1 MTFEL
6 AFVLALVVLTIV
18 LFVLERFPV
27 DVVALIALGVLLVA
41 GILPPEEALAGFSNE
56 AVITIGAMFVLSAGL
71 NRSGTLE
78 VFGRKFRAV
87 ARKTVFG
94 AILGMMVAV
103 GVTSAFVNNTA
114 VVAILLP
121 VVVAVSRDLDL
132 SASRLL
138 MPLSF
143 ASMFGGICT
152 LVGTS
157 TNLLVSAIADD
168 HGLEPFGMF
177 EFSGLGLVFFAVGA
191 VYMLFVGLRLI
202 PERRKPEQLA
212 QSWRV
217 EEYLTELVLSPE
229 SDSVG
234 YRIEDAPLTRDFD
247 LDVVKIRRPG
257 RGPIPTMTDMVLQ
270 ADDALVVRCNV
281 NQLRRLLQKEG
292 VIIEPRAHWREEDL
306 EPREMCLVEAVVAPN
321 SMLEGETIR
330 SSDFRERLG
339 GTVIAIRHRGELKRE
354 DLNDVR
360 LSAGD
365 ALLVET
371 TRERLPQFRR
381 SAAFV
386 LVSDQP
392 IHEFRPSKAVPALAI
407 LAFVVGSAAL
417 GFLPIVA
424 SSTAG
429 AVAMLLSGCLTPE
442 EAYRAVD
449 WKIIFLIAGVLSLGT
464 ALENTGGAE
473 LLSGLLSPVGA
484 AFGPIALI
492 SAVYL
497 VTTLLTNA
505 MSNNATAVLLAPIA
519 IATANAVGADPRPFL
534 MAVTFAASASFMTP
548 VGYQTNTMIYGPGQY
563 RFSDFLRVGGPLN
576 VIFWILA
583 TVLIP
588 VFWPV

>member
-1 MTFEL
+1 MSYEL
-6 AFVLALVVLTIV
+6 VFVLGLVLVTV
-18 LFVLERFPV
+18 ALFVAEKYPV
-27 DVVALIALGVLLVA
+27 DVVALLALGVLLVT
-41 GILPPEEALAGFSNE
+41 GILPPEEALSGFSNE

-78 VFGRKFRAV
+78 VFGTKFTAV
-87 ARKTVFG
+87 AQETVVG
-94 AILGMMVAV
+94 ATLGLMLAV
-103 GVTSAFVNNTA
+103 VLTSA

-121 VVVAVSRDLDL
+121 VIVAVSRDLDI
-132 SASRLL
+132 SASKLL

-143 ASMFGGICT
+143 ASMFGGVCT

-177 EFSGLGLVFFAVGA
+177 EFSALGVVFFAVGT
-191 VYMLFVGLRLI
+191 VYMIIVGMKLT
-202 PERRKPEQLA
+202 PERRKPEALA
-212 QSWRV
+212 GSWRV

-234 YRIEDAPLTRDFD
+234 YRIEDAPLTRDLD

-257 RGPIPTMTDMVLQ
+257 RGPLPTMTDMTLE

-281 NQLRRLLQKEG
+281 AQLRRLLQKEG
-292 VIIEPRAHWREEDL
+292 VIIEPRARWREEDL
-306 EPREMCLVEAVVAPN
+306 EPREMVLVEAVVAPN
-321 SMLEGETIR
+321 SMLEGETVR
-330 SSDFRERLG
+330 SSEFRDRLG
-339 GTVIAIRHRGELKRE
+339 GTVIALRHHGRLLRE
-354 DLNDVR
+354 DLNDIR

-371 TRERLPQFRR
+371 TRERLPQFRA
-381 SAAFV
+381 SDAFV

-392 IHEFRPSKAVPALAI
+392 IHEFRPSKAVPAVAI

-424 SSTAG
+424 SATAG
-429 AVAMLLSGCLTPE
+429 AVAMVLTGCLTPE

-449 WKIIFLIAGVLSLGT
+449 WKIIFLLAGVLSLGV

-473 LLSGLLSPVGA
+473 LLSQVLAPVGTRY
-484 AFGPIALI
+484 GSIALV

-497 VTTLLTNA
+497 ATTVLTNA
-505 MSNNATAVLLAPIA
+505 MSNNATAVLVAPIA
-519 IATANAVGADPRPFL
+519 IAAADAVGADPRPLL

-563 RFSDFLRVGGPLN
+563 RFGDFLRVGGPLN
-576 VIFWILA
+576 LIFWILA

>member
-1 MTFEL
+1 MSFEL
-6 AFVLALVVLTIV
+6 VFVLALVLVTV
-18 LFVLERFPV
+18 GLFVSEKFPV
-27 DVVALIALGVLLVA
+27 DVVALIALGVLLVT
-41 GILPPEEALAGFSNE
+41 GILPAEEALSGFSNE

-78 VFGRKFRAV
+78 AFGQRFRA
-87 ARKTVFG
+87 AAKKTVWGATFG
-94 AILGMMVAV
+94 LMIAV
-103 GVTSAFVNNTA
+103 GVTSAFINNTA

-121 VVVAVSRDLDL
+121 VVVTVSRDMDL
-132 SASRLL
+132 SASKLL

-143 ASMFGGICT
+143 ASMFGGVCT

-157 TNLLVSAIADD
+157 TNLLVSSIADD

-177 EFSGLGLVFFAVGA
+177 EFSALGLVFFAAGTA
-191 VYMLFVGLRLI
+191 YMLTVGGRLT
-202 PERRKPEQLA
+202 PERRKPEELA
-212 QSWRV
+212 ESWRV
-217 EEYLTELVLSPE
+217 VEYLTELVLSPE

-234 YRIEDAPLTRDFD
+234 FKIEDAPLTRDLD

-257 RGPIPTMTDMVLQ
+257 RGPLPTMTDMVLQ

-281 NQLRRLLQKEG
+281 AQLRRLLQKEG
-292 VIIEPRAHWREEDL
+292 VIIEPRARWREEDL
-306 EPREMCLVEAVVAPN
+306 EPREMVLVEAVVAPN

-330 SSDFRERLG
+330 SSEFRDRLG
-339 GTVIAIRHRGELKRE
+339 GTVIAVRHQGRLVSE
-354 DLNDVR
+354 DLNEIR

-371 TRERLPQFRR
+371 TRERLPQFR
-381 SAAFV
+381 ANEAFV

-407 LAFVVGSAAL
+407 LAFVVGAAAL

-424 SSTAG
+424 SATAG
-429 AVAMLLSGCLTPE
+429 AVAMILTGCLTPE

-449 WKIIFLIAGVLSLGT
+449 WKIIFLLAGVLSLGV
-464 ALENTGGAE
+464 ALEDTGGAE
-473 LLSGLLSPVGA
+473 LLSTLLSPVGEA
-484 AFGPIALI
+484 YGPIALI

-497 VTTLLTNA
+497 ATTVLTNA
-505 MSNNATAVLLAPIA
+505 MSNNATAVLVAPIA
-519 IATANAVGADPRPFL
+519 IATADAVGADPRPFL

-563 RFSDFLRVGGPLN
+563 RFGDFLRVGGPLN
-576 VIFWILA
+576 LIFWLLA
-583 TVLIP
+583 SALIP

>member
-1 MTFEL
+1 MSFEL
-6 AFVLALVVLTIV
+6 VFVLALVLVTV
-18 LFVLERFPV
+18 GLFVTEKYPV

-41 GILPPEEALAGFSNE
+41 GITPPEEALSGFSNE

-78 VFGRKFRAV
+78 VFGQRFRAV
-87 ARKTVFG
+87 ARENVWGATFG
-94 AILGMMVAV
+94 LMLAV
-103 GVTSAFVNNTA
+103 GVTSAFINNTA

-121 VVVAVSRDLDL
+121 VVVTVSRDLDL
-132 SASRLL
+132 SASKLL

-143 ASMFGGICT
+143 ASMFGGVCT

-157 TNLLVSAIADD
+157 TNLLVSSIADD

-177 EFSGLGLVFFAVGA
+177 EFSALGLVFFAAGTA
-191 VYMLFVGLRLI
+191 YMMTAGRKLT
-202 PERRKPEQLA
+202 PERRKPKELA
-212 QSWRV
+212 ESWRV
-217 EEYLTELVLSPE
+217 VEYLTELVLSPE

-234 YRIEDAPLTRDFD
+234 YRIEDAPLTRDLD

-257 RGPIPTMTDMVLQ
+257 RGPLPTMTDMVLQ

-281 NQLRRLLQKEG
+281 AQLRRLLQKEG
-292 VIIEPRAHWREEDL
+292 VIIEPRAKWREEDL
-306 EPREMCLVEAVVAPN
+306 EPREMVLVEAVVAPN

-330 SSDFRERLG
+330 TSEFRDRLG
-339 GTVIAIRHRGELKRE
+339 GTVIAVRHQGRLMRE
-354 DLNDVR
+354 DLNDIH

-371 TRERLPQFRR
+371 TRERLPQFRA
-381 SAAFV
+381 SDAFV
-386 LVSDQP
+386 LVSDEP

-407 LAFVVGSAAL
+407 LAFVVGAAAL

-424 SSTAG
+424 TATAG
-429 AVAMLLSGCLTPE
+429 AVAMIVTGCLTPE

-449 WKIIFLIAGVLSLGT
+449 WKIIFLLAGVLSLGA

-473 LLSGLLSPVGA
+473 LLSSMLSPVGEA
-484 AFGPIALI
+484 YGPIALI

-497 VTTLLTNA
+497 MTTILTNT
-505 MSNNATAVLLAPIA
+505 MSNNATAVLVAPIA
-519 IATANAVGADPRPFL
+519 IATADAVGADPRPFL

-563 RFSDFLRVGGPLN
+563 RFSDFIRVGGPLN
-576 VIFWILA
+576 VIFWLLA
-583 TVLIP
+583 TILIP

>member
-1 MTFEL
+1 MSFEL
-6 AFVLALVVLTIV
+6 VFVLALVLVTV
-18 LFVLERFPV
+18 GLFVTEKYPV

-41 GILPPEEALAGFSNE
+41 GITPPEEALSGFSNE

-78 VFGRKFRAV
+78 VFGQRFRAV
-87 ARKTVFG
+87 ARENVWGATFG
-94 AILGMMVAV
+94 LMLAV
-103 GVTSAFVNNTA
+103 GVTSAFINNTA

-121 VVVAVSRDLDL
+121 VVVTVSRDLDL
-132 SASRLL
+132 SASKLL

-143 ASMFGGICT
+143 ASMFGGVCT

-157 TNLLVSAIADD
+157 TNLLVSSIADD

-177 EFSGLGLVFFAVGA
+177 EFSALGLVFFAAGTA
-191 VYMLFVGLRLI
+191 YMMTAGRKLT
-202 PERRKPEQLA
+202 PERRKPKELA
-212 QSWRV
+212 ESWRV
-217 EEYLTELVLSPE
+217 VEYLTELVLSPE

-234 YRIEDAPLTRDFD
+234 YRIEDAPLTRDLD

-257 RGPIPTMTDMVLQ
+257 RGPLPTMTDMVLQ

-281 NQLRRLLQKEG
+281 AQLRRLLQKEG
-292 VIIEPRAHWREEDL
+292 VIIEPRAKWREEDL
-306 EPREMCLVEAVVAPN
+306 EPREMVLVEAVVAPN

-330 SSDFRERLG
+330 TSEFRDRLG
-339 GTVIAIRHRGELKRE
+339 GTVIAVRHQGRLMRE
-354 DLNDVR
+354 DLNDIH

-371 TRERLPQFRR
+371 TRERLPQFRA
-381 SAAFV
+381 SDAFV
-386 LVSDQP
+386 LVSDEP

-407 LAFVVGSAAL
+407 LAFVVGAAAL

-424 SSTAG
+424 TATAG
-429 AVAMLLSGCLTPE
+429 AVAMIVTGCLTPE

-449 WKIIFLIAGVLSLGT
+449 WKIIFLLAGVLSLGA

-473 LLSGLLSPVGA
+473 LLSSMLSPVGEA
-484 AFGPIALI
+484 YGPIALI

-497 VTTLLTNA
+497 VTTILTNT
-505 MSNNATAVLLAPIA
+505 MSNNATAVLVAPIA
-519 IATANAVGADPRPFL
+519 IATADAVGADPRPFL

-563 RFSDFLRVGGPLN
+563 RFSDFIRVGGPLN
-576 VIFWILA
+576 VIFWLLA
-583 TVLIP
+583 TILIP